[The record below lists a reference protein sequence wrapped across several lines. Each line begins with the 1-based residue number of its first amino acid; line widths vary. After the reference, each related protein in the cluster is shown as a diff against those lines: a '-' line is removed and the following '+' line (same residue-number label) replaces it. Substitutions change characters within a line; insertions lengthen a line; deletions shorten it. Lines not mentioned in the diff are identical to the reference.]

1 MTIQEAIAAIDEQ
14 KPNTV
19 PAASKLRWLGELDW
33 EIYRDVLL
41 THEGN
46 VPEFTGYPQD
56 MSQEDRKTTVLL
68 APAPY
73 DSMYL
78 YCLESHIDYENG
90 ETGRVNN
97 SNAMFRAVFDAYRN
111 WYNRTHRPLAR
122 AVRFY

>member
-1 MTIQEAIAAIDEQ
+1 MTACEPSSSAGI
-14 KPNTV
+14 
-19 PAASKLRWLGELDW
+19 LR
-33 EIYRDVLL
+33 
-41 THEGN
+41 T
-46 VPEFTGYPQD
+46 
-56 MSQEDRKTTVLL
+56 
-68 APAPY
+68 PY

-90 ETGRVNN
+90 ETGRFNN

>member
-1 MTIQEAIAAIDEQ
+1 MTIQEAIARIDEQ

-46 VPEFTGYPQD
+46 VQEFTGYPQD
-56 MSQEDRKTTVLL
+56 MSQEDQKTTVLL

-78 YCLESHIDYENG
+78 YCLESRIDYENG
-90 ETGRVNN
+90 ELGRFNN
-97 SNAMFRAVFDAYRN
+97 SNAMFRTVFDAFRN
-111 WYNRTHRPLAR
+111 WYNRTHRPLSGA
-122 AVRFY
+122 ARFY

>member
-1 MTIQEAIAAIDEQ
+1 MTIQEAIAGIDER

-19 PAASKLRWLGELDW
+19 PEETKLRWLEELDW
-33 EIYRDVLL
+33 EIFRDVLL
-41 THEGN
+41 THAGT
-46 VPEFTGYPQD
+46 VPEFTGYPGD
-56 MSQEDRKTTVLL
+56 MSQEDREAAVLL

-90 ETGRVNN
+90 ETGRFNN